1 MVLSHQMLTQGL
13 SKSPKIQFLSPSKI
27 GFGRTTSRS
36 SATQY
41 GRSNLANGGNIT
53 SIVCNLKVFCWP
65 VVSILYTI
73 LLNNVHM
80 LEVVFSFI

>member
-1 MVLSHQMLTQGL
+1 
-13 SKSPKIQFLSPSKI
+13 
-27 GFGRTTSRS
+27 
-36 SATQY
+36 
-41 GRSNLANGGNIT
+41 
-53 SIVCNLKVFCWP
+53 LKVFCWL